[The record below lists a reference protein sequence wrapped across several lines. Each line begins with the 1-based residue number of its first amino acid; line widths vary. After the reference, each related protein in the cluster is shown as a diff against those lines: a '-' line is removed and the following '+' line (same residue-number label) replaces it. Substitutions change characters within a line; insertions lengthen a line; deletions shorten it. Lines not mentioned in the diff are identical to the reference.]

1 VNRSDYYS
9 GSDFLYRLPF
19 GAKGKIFYDNYYW
32 TAHELL
38 KTPLAEWEQK
48 IVSINEKFSTPY
60 SAFENQSDPH
70 LNLGL
75 EGSLRAYNEPPTHK
89 TRVYSLITEMLG
101 GALAEQANLTLRTRG
116 NRDRRKHLLP
126 SPLHFLRSYLT
137 DPNFPAS
144 DAYAHVIIR
153 SIIFAGAIQHYQQ
166 LKASGKRNN
175 LERTTGL
182 PPGETPIEII
192 RHFTSYDL
200 VVDALRK
207 IGLHRTIRDVAYP
220 TNPSDFIVA
229 HFLASRGYMLLSF
242 PLTPSSGKEGR
253 DRRESREDFIKRG
266 SLIGDAGLYEFRLA
280 ERVQSLPPASELINE
295 IDGLPIAIP
304 NADIIFARGLRFT
317 GSEGTVLRL
326 TGPSGGGKTSF
337 ALGLATA
344 LAPLGIN
351 TLYLSCEENEDD
363 LERRIQTL
371 VPYFIRRTETYRA
384 QKSLRTWFEPR
395 HLREGPDVDLA
406 SINRLIDDF
415 INAHGA
421 SRSVD
426 VTHRPPGLTPLMI
439 VLDGIHE
446 LMLTDRQDSH
456 RKGESRRLRNLVE
469 NLRRTGAL
477 IVFMSANLPDPAVAD
492 LDYVADL
499 VADIALEKTDEVSEP
514 LVRKFVLRKTRRQ
527 FARMGAHLLNLSPR
541 VGVALTPQLAAQRDV
556 HRDFRWV
563 TRSTT
568 SWFDI
573 FRQSSAARG
582 AENTHSPLLYEF
594 SQILV
599 TGRGS
604 SGKAAFA
611 LRLIAGQ
618 VIRNFNLKTGK
629 GGDLFDRK
637 TQPNQEQQE
646 GARELLAELGSQ
658 KKSRRILVISF
669 LYQQVHYD
677 DIYQRLRR
685 LPRSRFL
692 EVPPELKIDVQ
703 TFYPGHLNP
712 EDFLRKL
719 VRSLEVGALE
729 GQPYEAV
736 IIDGLHN
743 VFMQFPRLQE
753 NKVLWPITYEIL
765 RKYRLTIVT
774 THTHMELPGSGANLA
789 LDLNMARERAAPIL
803 QALINAADF
812 FFDVSA
818 EVDNRNRFVIHT
830 VNASD
835 QPFPSDLIWDRNT
848 LFIEPK
854 PRENGGKSQG

>member
-1 VNRSDYYS
+1 MSLSDYHS
-9 GSDFLYRLPF
+9 GRDFLYQFPF
-19 GAKGKIFYDNYYW
+19 GDKGKVFYDNYY
-32 TAHELL
+32 TTVDKLL
-38 KTPLAEWEQK
+38 KAPIENWDQEV
-48 IVSINEKFSTPY
+48 VSINERFSVPY
-60 SAFENQSDPH
+60 SSFENQSDPH
-70 LNLGL
+70 LNIGV
-75 EGSLRAYNEPPTHK
+75 EGSLRAYNETPTHK
-89 TRVYSLITEMLG
+89 TRPYLLITEMLA
-101 GALAEQANLTLRTRG
+101 GALSEQARLTLRTRG

-126 SPLHFLRSYLT
+126 SPLHFLRNYLT
-137 DPNFPAS
+137 DPGFPAS
-144 DAYAHVIIR
+144 DAYAHSIIR
-153 SIIFAGAIQHYQQ
+153 SIIFAGAIEYYRQ
-166 LKASGKRNN
+166 LKAGRRNV

-182 PPGETPIEII
+182 PLGETPIEII
-192 RHFTSYDL
+192 RHFTSYEL

-242 PLTPSSGKEGR
+242 PLKATSGKEGR
-253 DRRESREDFIKRG
+253 ERREERASFLERG
-266 SLIGDAGLYEFRLA
+266 SLIGDGGLYEFRLA

-363 LERRIQTL
+363 LDRRIQTL

-384 QKSLRTWFEPR
+384 QKSLRSWFQPK
-395 HLREGPDVDLA
+395 HLREGPDADFF
-406 SINRLIDDF
+406 SINRLVDDF
-415 INAHGA
+415 VLARGT
-421 SRSVD
+421 SRPVE
-426 VTHRPPGLTPLMI
+426 VERRPPGLTPWMI

-446 LMLTDRQDSH
+446 LLLTDRQESL
-456 RKGESRRLRNLVE
+456 RKGESKRLRSLVE
-469 NLRRTGAL
+469 KLRRTGAL
-477 IVFMSANLPDPAVAD
+477 VVVMSANIPDPAVSD

-541 VGVALTPQLAAQRDV
+541 IGISLTPQLAAQRDV

-563 TRSTT
+563 TRSKN

-573 FRQSSAARG
+573 FRRPASEIDAKS
-582 AENTHSPLLYEF
+582 THSPLLYEF

-618 VIRNFNLKTGK
+618 IVRDFEAKGGS
-629 GGDLFDRK
+629 GGDLFDSK
-637 TQPNQEQQE
+637 NQSKE
-646 GARELLAELGSQ
+646 GRESAIDLLAAIGAH
-658 KKSRRILVISF
+658 KKSRRILIVSF
-669 LYQQVHYD
+669 LYQQAHYD
-677 DIYQRLRR
+677 DVNKKLED
-685 LPRSRFL
+685 LPRGRFL
-692 EVPPELKIDVQ
+692 HAPPELKIDVQ

-719 VRSLEVGALE
+719 VRFLEVGYLE

-753 NKVLWPITYEIL
+753 SKVLWPITYEIL
-765 RKYRLTIVT
+765 RKYKITTVT
-774 THTHMELPGSGANLA
+774 THTHMEMPGSGAYLA
-789 LDLNMARERAAPIL
+789 LDLDMARERAAPIL

-818 EVDNRNRFVIHT
+818 DIDSRNLFVIHT

-848 LFIEPK
+848 LFIESK
-854 PRENGGKSQG
+854 PREPSKKS